1 MGGVAQVDPQS
12 HLLFLELT
20 GAYLQALDTYVISHS
35 GVTPPHTSMADSLP
49 LRLTLYDT
57 SPVKPVMSCAPNM
70 LSGLPLL
77 SLINPKY
84 LPLLLIPISS
94 AGL

>member
-35 GVTPPHTSMADSLP
+35 GVTPPPILP
-49 LRLTLYDT
+49 WQ
-57 SPVKPVMSCAPNM
+57 
-70 LSGLPLL
+70 
-77 SLINPKY
+77 
-84 LPLLLIPISS
+84 IPYSF
-94 AGL
+94 A